1 VKRSGGM
8 LSFALKLAGG
18 CDANS
23 HYRKLDESAAKQ
35 RQREQ
40 EAEERRARERA
51 ERESLKRAAPA
62 EEAPATEAPGPRT
75 WAPPAK
81 AGGWRDREA
90 GKRPGDSA
98 PPLNGARDRDNRDRE
113 RDRGSANASPAPA
126 GERPRL
132 NIAPRTI
139 PKEDISVPPQL
150 AERTA
155 ERKAAPSPDTAA
167 PKPGVYRPPAFSGRT
182 LQPDRPAS
190 PASGGETDKT
200 KDGKWVPR
208 RRVAGD
214 GKEGESSERGS
225 GGSWGPR
232 R

>member
-1 VKRSGGM
+1 MMRSGGR
-8 LSFALKLAGG
+8 LSLFYSRASRECG
-18 CDANS
+18 DANS
-23 HYRKLDESAAKQ
+23 QYRKLDESAAKQ

-51 ERESLKRAAPA
+51 ERETLRRAAPV
-62 EEAPATEAPGPRT
+62 EEAPATETPASRP
-75 WAPPAK
+75 WAPPK

-98 PPLNGARDRDNRDRE
+98 PPLNGARDRE

-126 GERPRL
+126 GERRRL
-132 NIAPRTI
+132 PLAPRTL
-139 PKEDISVPPQL
+139 PKEDIPVPPQL

-155 ERKAAPSPDTAA
+155 ERKAAPSPDTATQ
-167 PKPGVYRPPAFSGRT
+167 KPGVYRPGALSGRT
-182 LQPDRPAS
+182 IQPDRPAS
-190 PASGGETDKT
+190 PASGGEADKPKT
-200 KDGKWVPR
+200 EKWVPR
-208 RRVAGD
+208 RRLAGD

-225 GGSWGPR
+225 GGSWSR

>member
-1 VKRSGGM
+1 MKRSGGR
-8 LSFALKLAGG
+8 LSFALKPAGG
-18 CDANS
+18 GDANS

-51 ERESLKRAAPA
+51 ERESLRRAAPV

-75 WAPPAK
+75 WAPAK

-98 PPLNGARDRDNRDRE
+98 PPLNGAWDRDNRDRE

-126 GERPRL
+126 GERKRL
-132 NIAPRTI
+132 NVAPRTV
-139 PKEDISVPPQL
+139 PKEEIPVPPQL

-155 ERKAAPSPDTAA
+155 ERRAAPSPDTAA
-167 PKPGVYRPPAFSGRT
+167 PKPGVYRPPALSGRT

-190 PASGGETDKT
+190 PASGGEADKT
-200 KDGKWVPR
+200 KNDKWVPPSR
-208 RRVAGD
+208 RRLAGD

-225 GGSWGPR
+225 GGSWGR